1 MPLIHLHILLKW
13 ATVWFLFC
21 CSLLSIRAQD
31 SLSLAQVI
39 ELARIHSL
47 PAYRAEVD
55 VRQAEWAYKS
65 YRASLKPQLRLS
77 GNIPNFTN
85 SFSETIQPDGTIQFN
100 RITYNNSYLSLQARQ
115 DIPATGT
122 SIFVQSDLQRYDDF
136 QTKFLSYNG
145 VPVRIGILQPL
156 SLYNPLKW
164 AKRLA
169 PLRLEEAEK
178 QFVTDVEAISIEVL
192 PFFFDLLLAQIDAQ
206 IAQVNQ
212 NSNQSLFQIA
222 EERFELG
229 KISENDLLQLQLEL
243 LQSEKGVRDA
253 QKSVL
258 AAQTALGSFL
268 GKPELIP
275 QLAIQSPGIQN
286 LPPIQEQAA
295 VKTAFQNRP
304 ESLSYQRRQLEAQ
317 QAVAEVKG
325 QYGWRADL
333 YASFGFARGSEVL
346 NDIYLSPQSEQGVFM
361 QVSIPLLDWGR
372 GKAERRQAELDLA
385 FVNRSVQQEQQA
397 FEASVRQWVV
407 HCNQMQ
413 DIMRL
418 AKETQDIAQKRFDI
432 SKDRYLLG
440 DISITELTLSLQAK
454 DRARR
459 SYMFALR
466 EYWQAWHQL
475 RLLTLYDFEQDNNI
489 HYDFN

>member
-1 MPLIHLHILLKW
+1 MPLIHFQLLLKW
-13 ATVWFLFC
+13 ATAWLLFC
-21 CSLLSIRAQD
+21 CSLIPMKGQD
-31 SLSLAQVI
+31 SLSLQEVI

-47 PAYRAEVD
+47 PAYKAEVD
-55 VRQAEWAYKS
+55 VRQADWAFKS
-65 YRASLKPQLRLS
+65 FRASLKPQLRLS

-85 SFSETIQPDGTIQFN
+85 SFSETIQPDGTIQFK
-100 RITYNNSYLSLQARQ
+100 RITYNNSFLSLQARQ

-122 SIFVQSDLQRYDDF
+122 SIFLQSDLQRYDDF

-169 PLRLEEAEK
+169 PIRLEEAEK
-178 QFVTDVEAISIEVL
+178 QFITDVEAVSLAVL

-222 EERFELG
+222 QERFDLG

-243 LQSEKGVRDA
+243 LQSEKGTQDA
-253 QKSVL
+253 RKSVL

-268 GKPELIP
+268 GKPDLIT
-275 QLAIQSPGIQN
+275 QLAIQSPGIQD
-286 LPPIQEQAA
+286 LPPIAVDQA
-295 VKTAFQNRP
+295 VKAAFQNRP
-304 ESLSYQRRQLEAQ
+304 ESLTFQRRQLEAQ

-325 QYGWRADL
+325 EYGWRADL

-346 NDIYLSPQSEQGVFM
+346 EDIYFDPQSEQGVFM
-361 QVSIPLLDWGR
+361 QISIPLVDWGR

-385 FVNRSVQQEQQA
+385 YVNRSVQQEQQA
-397 FEASVRQWVV
+397 FEASVRQWVD

-413 DIMRL
+413 DIMGL

-432 SKDRYLLG
+432 SKERYLLG

-459 SYMFALR
+459 SFMFSLR